1 MYNEVGDLCGNLTR
15 KNSNNPTYRDAEVM
29 KRIAAD
35 EFIGV
40 VIFVRRKKVT
50 PKFTIRDVM
59 RGSQVKREAEQAL
72 QTRESTAVAFVDKVL
87 HKSRDVQVGVFFFL
101 EVDEIQFTCRSTA
114 TDNSVNFD
122 VETQKFC

>member
-1 MYNEVGDLCGNLTR
+1 
-15 KNSNNPTYRDAEVM
+15 M

-122 VETQKFC
+122 VETQKFCWSQIKIQLTRVLYKFTAV

>member
-1 MYNEVGDLCGNLTR
+1 
-15 KNSNNPTYRDAEVM
+15 M